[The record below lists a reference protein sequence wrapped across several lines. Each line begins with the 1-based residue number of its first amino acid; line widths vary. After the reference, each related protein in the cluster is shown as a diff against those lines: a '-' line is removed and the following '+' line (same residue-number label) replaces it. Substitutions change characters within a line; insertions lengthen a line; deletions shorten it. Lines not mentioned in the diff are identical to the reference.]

1 MLNKIETIKNKRD
14 LKARKCQLKIA
25 TNNELSENTSIISQ
39 IMCVIWICTQLA
51 REGRVIDV
59 MTIKY
64 VYYKHT
70 NVYALYYRSNNTLYY
85 NKNFKGK
92 CKLIIFN

>member
-25 TNNELSENTSIISQ
+25 TNNELPENTSIISQ

-70 NVYALYYRSNNTLYY
+70 NVYALYITDQITRCTTIKILKVKVSS
-85 NKNFKGK
+85 
-92 CKLIIFN
+92 